1 MNQPAGQMHATR
13 LRPRIGR
20 YCAGL
25 LTVLTLAGCM
35 LPAGAYA
42 STKVSTPKKTSTT
55 EESTGGLQL
64 EKAAAAAG
72 NTGRKVAVSLIGLA
86 FAIAAI
92 VLAFRRDFKE
102 AAGVL
107 LIGVIAIFLAN
118 QTGVNVLTETVEK
131 LFT

>member
-1 MNQPAGQMHATR
+1 MNQPVAKTHAPR

-25 LTVLTLAGCM
+25 LMVLTLTGCM

-42 STKVSTPKKTSTT
+42 GTKVTTKKTSPT

-107 LIGVIAIFLAN
+107 LI
-118 QTGVNVLTETVEK
+118 
-131 LFT
+131 